1 MNELPVRM
9 PDEGEAELIAG
20 TFKVISD
27 PTRLKI
33 LFLLCH
39 SRQCVNDIADFM
51 QMSPP
56 AVAHHLKLLKSHGL
70 LSSHRAGKEVF
81 YTLSESEYA
90 NTVHKTIDTV
100 FGWKCSLCAPAGSR
114 KKCKCE
120 KCDKSAKSAK

>member
-1 MNELPVRM
+1 MNELPVKM
-9 PDEGEAELIAG
+9 PDESETELIAG

-39 SRQCVNDIADFM
+39 SRQCVNDIAEFM

-56 AVAHHLKLLKSHGL
+56 AVAHHLKTLKSHGL
-70 LSSHRAGKEVF
+70 LSSHRAGKEVY

-100 FGWKCSLCAPAGSR
+100 FGWKCSLCAPAGGR
-114 KKCKCE
+114 KNRKCE
-120 KCDKSAKSAK
+120 KCDRHDKHE